1 MRKAIKLS
9 VLGGLILILAV
20 GVAVA
25 KPENPTYCY
34 IANCDGDDQSNWIV
48 GGDGTQTGEI
58 IDQTFKGL
66 ARLDQLEGKVGN
78 DIIDGGTG
86 NDYLYGGEDNDQI
99 VGGGGNDYLAD
110 KAGAFNG
117 GPDTDVLK
125 GGGDDDVFYTADGDP
140 DDDIYCGQGYDK
152 VVEKDPGEEIRYRD
166 TVNPS
171 RSACEEVAPS
181 VQSAT
186 ASQTE

>member
-25 KPENPTYCY
+25 KPEIATPCY
-34 IANCDGDDQSNWIV
+34 TANCDGDDQSNWIV
-48 GGDGTQTGEI
+48 GGDGTQEDEI
-58 IDQTFKGL
+58 IDQTYKGL

-78 DIIDGGTG
+78 DIIEGGTG
-86 NDYLYGGEDNDQI
+86 PDYLYGGEDNDQI
-99 VGGGGNDYLAD
+99 TGGGGNDYLAD
-110 KAGAFNG
+110 KAGASNG

-140 DDDIYCGQGYDK
+140 DDDIYCGPGYDK
-152 VVEKDPGEEIRYRD
+152 VVEKDPGDEIKD
-166 TVNPS
+166 